1 MRKPKLTRSRRQ
13 FHLIVWSIL
22 TGCIVIGAPI
32 FLYWIYQPADSVF
45 DPYGEKIDGIT
56 NVHLQESDNTA
67 PEIQFDEVAE
77 KSGIVFH
84 HFPFERNSYIVED
97 MGAGLAWGDY
107 DGDGDEDLF
116 LVNFS
121 APFNG
126 QQSEPSSGATHA
138 LYQNQGDGTFVDVS
152 KEYGVDLSSYG
163 MGAAWGDFDNDG
175 DLDLYVTNIGSN
187 LLFQNNGNGGFTE
200 IAKNVGLDDDRFGAG
215 CMWGDYNRDGWID
228 LYVCNY
234 VDFVFREGDVKRK
247 SKFNRLEYP
256 HTLNPSSYASQP
268 NRLYRNNG
276 DGTFTDVAE
285 SVGVDNP
292 EGRSL
297 AVSWT
302 DFDLDG
308 YVDLYIANDV
318 SSNAMYRNMG
328 NGTFEDVSSRSLT
341 ADYRGAMGIAV
352 GDYDRDA
359 DLDLFITHWLAQ
371 ENALYQNMMFF
382 MGMKQ
387 DADQALFF
395 TDVADE
401 FGLGQISLDMV
412 GWSTSFIDFD
422 NDGWLDLWI
431 SNGNTLEQLDEVKRL
446 KPQAILLF
454 HQQPEKGF
462 YEIGAKACDAL
473 SIPTV
478 TRGGAFAD
486 YNADGRIDFALQ
498 QHGES
503 PLLFL
508 NTTQNTHNWIQI
520 ELKQNK
526 YNTQALGARV
536 ILKTNDGLQLQQV
549 GSQASYLSQN
559 QNILHFGLGENDAI
573 NEIQIFWP
581 DGREEIIREVDGIN
595 QKLTIIHEPEY

>member
-1 MRKPKLTRSRRQ
+1 M
-13 FHLIVWSIL
+13 VWSIL

-45 DPYGEKIDGIT
+45 DPYGEKIEGIT
-56 NVHLQESDNTA
+56 NVHLRENNNTA
-67 PEIQFDEVAE
+67 PEIQFNEVAADT
-77 KSGIVFH
+77 GIFFH
-84 HFPFERNSYIVED
+84 HFPYERNSYIVED
-97 MGAGLAWGDY
+97 MGAGMAWGDY

-121 APFNG
+121 APFNN
-126 QQSEPSSGATHA
+126 QRSETLSSSAHA
-138 LYQNQGDGTFVDVS
+138 LYQNQGDGTFIDIS
-152 KEYGVDLSSYG
+152 KEAGIDASSFG

-175 DLDLYVTNIGSN
+175 DLDLYVTNFGPN
-187 LLFQNNGNGGFTE
+187 LLFQNNGDGTFTE
-200 IAKNVGLDDDRFGAG
+200 IASKAGVDDGQFGAG

-268 NRLYRNNG
+268 NRLYRNNR
-276 DGTFTDVAE
+276 DGTFSDVAE
-285 SVGVDNP
+285 SLGVNNP

-302 DFDLDG
+302 DFDQDG
-308 YVDLYIANDV
+308 YVDLYIANDI
-318 SSNAMYRNMG
+318 SNNAMYRNLG
-328 NGTFEDVSSRSLT
+328 NGTFEDVSSISLT

-382 MGMKQ
+382 MGMKR
-387 DADQALFF
+387 DSDQALFF

-412 GWSTSFIDFD
+412 GWSTSFVDFD
-422 NDGWLDLWI
+422 NDGWLDLWV
-431 SNGNTLEQLDEVKRL
+431 SNGNTLEQIDEAKRL
-446 KPQAILLF
+446 KPQTILLF
-454 HQQPEKGF
+454 HQQSEKGF
-462 YEIGAKACDAL
+462 YEIGAKACPAL
-473 SIPTV
+473 LKPTV

-486 YNADGRIDFALQ
+486 YNADGLIDFAIQ
-498 QHGES
+498 QHGAT

-508 NTTQNTHNWIQI
+508 NSTHNTNNWIQL
-520 ELKQNK
+520 ELKQK
-526 YNTQALGARV
+526 TLNTQALGARV
-536 ILKTNDGLQLQQV
+536 ILTTNDGVQLQQV

-559 QNILHFGLGENDAI
+559 QNILHFGLGENAAI
-573 NEIQIFWP
+573 HEIHIFWP
-581 DGREEIIREVDGIN
+581 DGSEERINEVDGVN
-595 QKLTIIHEPEY
+595 QKLTFTHKPVY